1 MTTTPHTS
9 RGARGLHRPVL
20 SVNEE
25 TIKLK
30 AEVKEIE
37 QWWTDARWQ
46 HTARPY
52 KSTDVASLRNS
63 HLPTY
68 NANLQAK
75 KLYSLLKKANARGG
89 YSHTYGALDPVQVI
103 QMAPHLTS
111 IYISGWQC
119 SSTASTTN
127 EPGPDFA
134 DYPMN
139 TVPNK
144 CDQLFR
150 AQMHHDRRQHE
161 ERSAAILAGKG
172 SSLPAPVDYLV
183 PIIADGDTGHGGLS
197 AVMKLVK
204 LFVEAG
210 ASGIHF
216 EDQKP
221 GTKKCGHMGGKVLVS
236 TQEHCDR
243 LVAARLAC
251 DILGVDTIIVART
264 DAEAASLLDSNA
276 DGRDHPFI
284 LGTSVPGMGSLAD
297 VVSDARAAGKDAE
310 AVGAEWK
317 ARANLQTFGE
327 VVEAQIA
334 KSSNSSSK
342 KAQMLQQWRSSEPLA
357 LSNKKARAIADRIFG
372 KKASVF
378 FDWDAPRAREG
389 YYIIKPGVDYCIAR
403 GRAYSAHADL
413 IWMET
418 GTPGIPVAKL
428 FSDGVKKVAPHQML
442 AYNLSPSFNWDK
454 AGMTDA
460 QLGKFNDELGK
471 LGYTWQFI
479 TLAGFHSNGLITTR
493 LSKDYADRGMLA
505 YVQSIQRKEAVE
517 KVELLTHQKWSGAEL
532 VDRMINTAS
541 GGMSSTAAMGAGVT
555 EDQFHSNH

>member
-1 MTTTPHTS
+1 MATVPHTS
-9 RGARGLHRPVL
+9 RGARGLHRPIQ
-20 SVNEE
+20 SPREE
-25 TIKLK
+25 AAALHSAIASIKK
-30 AEVKEIE
+30 WWASPRWSETTRRYTAEE
-37 QWWTDARWQ
+37 
-46 HTARPY
+46 
-52 KSTDVASLRNS
+52 VASLRPS
-63 HLPTY
+63 LLPSY
-68 NANLQAK
+68 PSDVCAK
-75 KLYSLLKKANARGG
+75 KLYGLLVQLQQKGG

-144 CDQLFR
+144 AEQLFK
-150 AQMHHDRRQHE
+150 AQCHHDRRQHE
-161 ERSAAILAGKG
+161 ERSAAILAGK
-172 SSLPAPVDYLV
+172 PIKEAPVDYMV

-197 AVMKLVK
+197 AIMKLVK

-210 ASGIHF
+210 AAGIHF

-221 GTKKCGHMGGKVLVS
+221 GTKKCGHMGGKVLVC
-236 TQEHCDR
+236 TQEHVDR

-251 DILGVDTIIVART
+251 DVLGTSTIIVART
-264 DAEAASLLDSNA
+264 DAEAANLLDSNI
-276 DGRDHPFI
+276 DPVDHPFI
-284 LGTSVPGMGSLAD
+284 LGVTSPTADPKDLDGLRTFDEAFKDKLQGMPLSASRKSAMLRKWQSA
-297 VVSDARAAGKDAE
+297 SPLTMSNS
-310 AVGAEWK
+310 K
-317 ARANLQTFGE
+317 ARS
-327 VVEAQIA
+327 V
-334 KSSNSSSK
+334 
-342 KAQMLQQWRSSEPLA
+342 
-357 LSNKKARAIADRIFG
+357 ADSILGQRD
-372 KKASVF
+372 SVY

-389 YYIIKPGVDYCIAR
+389 YFRIRPGVDYCIAR
-403 GRAYSAHADL
+403 GRAYAPYADL

-418 GTPGIPVAKL
+418 GKPGIPVARK
-428 FSDGVKKVAPHQML
+428 FSEGVRSVYPKQML

-460 QLGKFNDELGK
+460 QLGRFNDELGR

-479 TLAGFHSNGLITTR
+479 TLAGFHSNGLMTTR
-493 LSKDYADRGMLA
+493 LARDYADRGMLA
-505 YVQSIQRKEAVE
+505 YVQSIQRMEAKE

-532 VDRMINTAS
+532 IDRQVNVAS

-555 EDQFHSNH
+555 EAQFGK